1 MANTSFGARS
11 VAASLILLG
20 VGALCEDV
28 LPASVDVNTLNC
40 SRPSLDSREPPEQE
54 FLSGATGKGYKH
66 AELPA
71 MMPYPMFLGVLSFLM
86 GLGKGGIPGMST
98 SSVALNSL
106 YAPDGCL
113 DLATALQVPVCFC
126 ADMTVAFSYIQH
138 ARWPTIMRLLP
149 FIGLGIA
156 IGTQLMGQLSASQ
169 SKLLVG
175 SILLSILLLNLAQEM
190 SGQLGRVMLMLRPS
204 KQSEDEKAKKQA
216 NAGKDD
222 VPAYANSF
230 AFVCLVG
237 VVGGFATILTNA
249 MGPMLNIFL
258 LTLKLEPTV
267 FVGTRGTL
275 FTVVNALKLAQRLQ
289 GGTLSSDMVILGLKQ
304 GILSV
309 MGVLVA
315 KMIVKRMSKSLF
327 MKLEYTLMTYAS
339 LKLLYAGLS

>member
-1 MANTSFGARS
+1 M
-11 VAASLILLG
+11 ASLQLCARCAAMNLILFGLG
-20 VGALCEDV
+20 GLCEEVPVSAD
-28 LPASVDVNTLNC
+28 AQTLNC
-40 SRPSLDSREPPEQE
+40 SRPSLTLREPPEQE
-54 FLSGATGKGYKH
+54 FLNGASGKGNRH
-66 AELPA
+66 GELPSV
-71 MMPYPMFLGVLSFLM
+71 MPYPIFLGFLSLLM

-126 ADMTVAFSYIQH
+126 ADVTVAFSYIQH
-138 ARWPTIMRLLP
+138 ARWPTIIRLLP

-156 IGTQLMGQLSASQ
+156 IGTQLMGRLSAPQ

-190 SGQLGRVMLMLRPS
+190 SGHLSKLTSMLWPS
-204 KQSEDEKAKKQA
+204 KK
-216 NAGKDD
+216 GKDAHGKQTDAGRGD
-222 VPAYANSF
+222 VPSYANSF
-230 AFVCLVG
+230 AFACLVG

-289 GGTLSSDMVILGLKQ
+289 GGTLSADMVILGLKQ
-304 GILSV
+304 GIISV
-309 MGVLVA
+309 VGVLIA
-315 KMIVKRMSKSLF
+315 KLIVKRMSKSLF

-339 LKLLYAGLS
+339 LKLLHAGLS

>member
-1 MANTSFGARS
+1 M
-11 VAASLILLG
+11 LG
-20 VGALCEDV
+20 VGGLCEDV
-28 LPASVDVNTLNC
+28 SPAVHSASVDEQTLNC
-40 SRPSLDSREPPEQE
+40 SRPSLTSREPPEQE
-54 FLSGATGKGYKH
+54 FLNGASGKGNRH
-66 AELPA
+66 GELPSA
-71 MMPYPMFLGVLSFLM
+71 IPYPVFLGFLSLLM

-126 ADMTVAFSYIQH
+126 ADVTVAYSYIEH

-149 FIGLGIA
+149 FIGVGIA
-156 IGTQLMGQLSASQ
+156 IGTQLMGRLSAPQ

-190 SGQLGRVMLMLRPS
+190 SGHLSKLMSKLWPS
-204 KQSEDEKAKKQA
+204 QKGKDEAGKRADA
-216 NAGKDD
+216 DAGKDE
-222 VPAYANSF
+222 VPSYANSF
-230 AFVCLVG
+230 GFVCLVG

-289 GGTLSSDMVILGLKQ
+289 GGTLSADMVILGLKQ
-304 GILSV
+304 GIISV
-309 MGVLVA
+309 IGVLIA
-315 KMIVKRMSKSLF
+315 KLIVKRMSKSLF

-339 LKLLYAGLS
+339 LKLLHAGLS